1 MITSK
6 TYAPHK
12 GIDSAEEIRQ
22 VQQRLRVKADGVWGK
37 ATNIETPPGASAL
50 QMKKAAKLDYKEPIK
65 PVYEAFKNF
74 DDVAKYTK
82 TAAKALAVVG
92 IALDAYEL
100 SKIIY
105 LDLNDENKKLGK
117 KTLQTSVGIGAS
129 WGGGFGGA
137 KLGAMGGIAGAL
149 GVRALSEYIV

>member
-6 TYAPHK
+6 TYAPRK

-50 QMKKAAKLDYKEPIK
+50 QMKKAAKLGYKEPIK

-100 SKIIY
+100 SSTIY
-105 LDLNDENKKLGK
+105 LDLNDEDKKLGK
-117 KTLQTSVGIGAS
+117 KTLQHQLGLAQAGEAALVGQSLAQWAGLRWHLAS
-129 WGGGFGGA
+129 G
-137 KLGAMGGIAGAL
+137 L
-149 GVRALSEYIV
+149 